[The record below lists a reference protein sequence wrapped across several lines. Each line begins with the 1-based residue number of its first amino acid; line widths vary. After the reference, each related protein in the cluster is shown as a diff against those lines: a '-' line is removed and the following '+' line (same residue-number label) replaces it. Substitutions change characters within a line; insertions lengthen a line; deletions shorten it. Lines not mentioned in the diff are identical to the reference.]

1 VAGRVTALLA
11 ALAVLA
17 AGPAAAQIPFDGC
30 IDRSDRP
37 VRGIIDNTMGW
48 AGTATELNGESVI
61 YWNQAANAR
70 ASRAT
75 QIFIYLHECGHHT
88 LGHIWKPQAARW
100 ELEAECWAV
109 QLMWEGGMIQ
119 GRHLRRIEEE
129 LSTYRG
135 DATHLGG
142 SARRQSLGDCIDVKT
157 DRKAWAEALTSLLHA
172 SDDRFA
178 SIQGQAVPRP
188 SSRTGIY
195 ESEVD
200 LPGTYDC
207 EIARDRAVR
216 CVVFAARDR
225 KRVEERF
232 AVLTR
237 IIGSWLP
244 PGWRAAAAVPA
255 DTGIVRE
262 YAAADTAGA
271 ERLRLTATS
280 ANRIAFVMHP
290 AGAGEAPPLETIA
303 FRSPAP
309 APPAHSGGPAATP
322 APLDVPALALPQ
334 GSAVRVRVPSLG
346 GGWIRGRVARTAS
359 ETPCMLFELE
369 RKDAAGRTQFVFLRG
384 VSAIALDRRMQ
395 GGPVSGL
402 APAAE
407 ADWLP
412 VELAAARR
420 QDAECRR

>member
-1 VAGRVTALLA
+1 MGSRAAALLA
-11 ALAVLA
+11 VVAMIA

-61 YWNQAANAR
+61 YWNQTANAR

-109 QLMWEGGMIQ
+109 QLMWESGMIQ
-119 GRHLRRIEEE
+119 GRHLRLIEEE

-142 SARRQSLGDCIDVKT
+142 RARRQSLGDCIEVKT
-157 DRKAWAEALTSLLHA
+157 DRKAWTEALTALLGA

-216 CVVFAARDR
+216 CVVFAARDP

-232 AVLTR
+232 AVLAR
-237 IIGSWLP
+237 IIGGWLP
-244 PGWRAAAAVPA
+244 PGWSAADTVPA
-255 DTGIVRE
+255 DSGIVRA
-262 YAAADTAGA
+262 YAAADTAGV

-280 ANRIAFVMHP
+280 ANRIAFVMHA
-290 AGAGEAPPLETIA
+290 AGVGEAPPLETIA
-303 FRSPAP
+303 FRPA
-309 APPAHSGGPAATP
+309 APVPRTPSAGSDATP
-322 APLDVPALALPQ
+322 AAPDVPALALPQ

-369 RKDAAGRTQFVFLRG
+369 RKDAGGRTQFVFLRG
-384 VSAIALDRRMQ
+384 VGAIELDRRMR

-407 ADWLP
+407 SDWQP

-420 QDAECRR
+420 QDAACRR